1 MTSASAQ
8 LPPYSNRGVTFSRDV
23 ENQGLIDL
31 EFDAY
36 CASVDAEPGHILDYL
51 EQALLEAG
59 FETQRSAGP
68 KVPFYDVNR
77 LILDENGHRLLS
89 LRFGGQNG
97 TPFVECKGNA
107 SPAVAAELKE
117 SFPQHMPSRIDS
129 ALDLRGPKV
138 FDDLHRLARFFES
151 DGGVKLNQ
159 VGAQVENLDRGTTL
173 YLGSRS
179 SPFYVRI
186 YQKGL
191 KHAEE
196 CGLTGDAIPDDLRNW
211 VRVELECKP
220 AKRWAKA
227 KARELTAEGL
237 WGGSP
242 WVRKFAKEAFAL
254 DAERITMREKRESN
268 LQRSFRYSAEQ
279 YGATHLEMIERM
291 GLDAYMELWLS
302 TIGHTDSRKSA
313 A

>member
-1 MTSASAQ
+1 MAEAAD
-8 LPPYSNRGVTFSRDV
+8 LPPYSNRGVTFTEV
-23 ENQGLIDL
+23 IDNEGFSDF

-36 CASVDAEPGHILDYL
+36 SASVDAERLHVLDYL

-59 FETQRSAGP
+59 FETQRAFGP
-68 KVPFYDVNR
+68 NVPFYDKND
-77 LILDENGHRLLS
+77 LILDEGGHRLCS
-89 LRFGGQNG
+89 VRSGGQNG
-97 TPFVECKGNA
+97 TPFVECKGAA
-107 SPAVAAELKE
+107 SVTVAAELKE
-117 SFPQHMPSRIDS
+117 SFPDHLPARIDS
-129 ALDLRGPKV
+129 ALDLRGPEV
-138 FDDLHRLARFFES
+138 FEKLHQLAKAYERS
-151 DGGVKLNQ
+151 GVKLNQ
-159 VGAQVENLDRGTTL
+159 VGAQIENLDRGTTL

-196 CGLTGDAIPDDLRNW
+196 CGLSGDAIPDDLRNW

-220 AKRWAKA
+220 KKRWAKN
-227 KARELTAEGL
+227 KARSLTAEGL

-242 WVRKFAKEAFAL
+242 WVRKFANEAFQIK
-254 DAERITMREKRESN
+254 AERVTMREKRESN

-279 YGATHLEMIERM
+279 YGATHCEMIDRI
-291 GLDAYMELWLS
+291 GLDAYLELWFS
-302 TIGHTDSRKSA
+302 SIGHDKGRQSA